1 MKCNINLN
9 FADRHYERSNGAET
23 GNATVQL
30 ARTLASVIL
39 KHFIIYKN
47 SPFHF
52 ALFFNAIFRC
62 VFSPACCN
70 VGFYEAGCYNNK
82 RDKRKFYQAC
92 FYKLTQYVHVPAA
105 LNAHL
110 WAGKDILG
118 LLQEYRV
125 QRVVEKGRQALK
137 GRRERKGTLW
147 RGEWGSVF

>member
-1 MKCNINLN
+1 MKCNINFN

-62 VFSPACCN
+62 VFSLH
-70 VGFYEAGCYNNK
+70 VVMLVFI
-82 RDKRKFYQAC
+82 
-92 FYKLTQYVHVPAA
+92 KL
-105 LNAHL
+105 
-110 WAGKDILG
+110 
-118 LLQEYRV
+118 
-125 QRVVEKGRQALK
+125 VVI
-137 GRRERKGTLW
+137 TT
-147 RGEWGSVF
+147 SVIKENFIKLVFIS